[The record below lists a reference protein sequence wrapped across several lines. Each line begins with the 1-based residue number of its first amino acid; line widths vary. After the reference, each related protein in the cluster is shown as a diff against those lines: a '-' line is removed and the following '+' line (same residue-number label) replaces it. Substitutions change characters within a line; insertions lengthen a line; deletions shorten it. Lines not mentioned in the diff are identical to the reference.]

1 MKGGIATGG
10 AGSRS
15 RGDVCAQVRRSD
27 GGDIVLGGGGIGV
40 VGMCETTSDWV
51 PWTWTGQFRRQRS
64 LAGAVE
70 GRGQSGRER
79 FGEMAIVLF
88 IGGHSC
94 GAGAEAGMAIHRR
107 LQSMMALAT
116 VNSQASFDLDSVQH
130 LRGLMGAIQGEGGRM
145 ARGLENIQ
153 A

>member
-1 MKGGIATGG
+1 M
-10 AGSRS
+10 
-15 RGDVCAQVRRSD
+15 
-27 GGDIVLGGGGIGV
+27 
-40 VGMCETTSDWV
+40 
-51 PWTWTGQFRRQRS
+51 
-64 LAGAVE
+64 E

-116 VNSQASFDLDSVQH
+116 VNSQTSFDLYKAEH
-130 LRGLMGAIQGEGGRM
+130 LRGLMDELRCEGGRM
-145 ARGLENIQ
+145 VRGLENIQ